1 MGVQQAK
8 VDRVH
13 PSTIDLSLT
22 RIEELAR
29 REGQS
34 TATGAAGYV
43 SSYFISWF
51 YQQITASV
59 ITVTSL
65 SIFIGLNQ

>member
-1 MGVQQAK
+1 MGARQVK
-8 VDRVH
+8 VDRLH

-34 TATGAAGYV
+34 TATGAAGYAYGV
-43 SSYFISWF
+43 YSFFYLIRCCSYNM
-51 YQQITASV
+51 YTHTPV
-59 ITVTSL
+59 
-65 SIFIGLNQ
+65 

>member
-1 MGVQQAK
+1 MGARQVK
-8 VDRVH
+8 VDRLH

-34 TATGAAGYV
+34 TATGAAGYAYGV
-43 SSYFISWF
+43 YSFFLSD
-51 YQQITASV
+51 
-59 ITVTSL
+59 TVL
-65 SIFIGLNQ
+65 LL

>member
-1 MGVQQAK
+1 MGARQAK
-8 VDRVH
+8 VDRLH

-34 TATGAAGYV
+34 TATGAAGYAYGV
-43 SSYFISWF
+43 YSFFLSD
-51 YQQITASV
+51 
-59 ITVTSL
+59 TVL
-65 SIFIGLNQ
+65 LL